1 MSFIVTTQTIKA
13 NKAIMTIIKSSR
25 IISLDVLRG
34 IIMVI
39 MALDHVRDYFNYG
52 SFFVDPSNIETT
64 NPALFLTRFITHFCA
79 PIFIFLAGTSA
90 FLYGE
95 KKTKKELATF
105 LWTRGLWLILLEIL
119 VNNLIWTFDITYSL
133 MIFQVIWAI
142 GMCMVILSALIYLN
156 KNVLLVLGLILI
168 VLHNTLDGFTMTG
181 NSPEAMLWYLL
192 HQDQAIVLNEN
203 SIIFFHYPLIP
214 LIGVMSMGYLFGELY
229 STNFDVIKRK
239 KWLIGLGLGLLS
251 LFLIERGINI
261 YGDLFPWK
269 NYETTTKTVMSF
281 LNVTKYPMSLLYL
294 SLTLGIAFL
303 ALYFLEG
310 IQNKI
315 TQFFLV
321 FGRVPLFYYF
331 MHMLII
337 HITAII
343 GILLFGGNWTEMILT
358 AKSFLAE
365 DLKDYGYPLY
375 LVYGIWAFVI
385 LILYPLCKRYMIYK
399 ANNRDKWWLSYL

>member
-1 MSFIVTTQTIKA
+1 MSFKATTQSIKA
-13 NKAIMTIIKSSR
+13 DKAIMTNIKSSR

-64 NPALFLTRFITHFCA
+64 NPALFFTRFITHFCA

-105 LWTRGLWLILLEIL
+105 LLTRGLWLILLERG

-133 MIFQVIWAI
+133 KIFQVIWAI

-168 VLHNTLDGFTMTG
+168 FLHNTLDGFTMTG
-181 NSPEAMLWYLL
+181 NSPEAILWYLL
-192 HQDQAIVLNEN
+192 HQDQAIVLHEN
-203 SIIFFHYPLIP
+203 SIIFFHYPLMP
-214 LIGVMSMGYLFGELY
+214 LIGVISMGYLFGELY
-229 STNFDVIKRK
+229 SSSFDVIKRK

-251 LFLIERGINI
+251 LFLIMRGINI

-310 IQNKI
+310 IQNKF
-315 TQFFLV
+315 TKFFLV

-331 MHMLII
+331 MHMLVI

-375 LVYGIWAFVI
+375 AVYGIWAFVI
-385 LILYPLCKRYMIYK
+385 LMLYPLCKRYMIYK

>member
-1 MSFIVTTQTIKA
+1 MGFIVGTQSIKVI
-13 NKAIMTIIKSSR
+13 KAIMTNIKSSR
-25 IISLDVLRG
+25 ILSLDVLRG

-95 KKTKKELATF
+95 KKTKKELASF
-105 LWTRGLWLILLEIL
+105 LWTRGLWLILLEIV

-181 NSPEAMLWYLL
+181 NSPGAILWYLL
-192 HQDQAIVLNEN
+192 HQDQAIVLHEN

-229 STNFDVIKRK
+229 SSSFDVIERK

-251 LFLIERGINI
+251 LFLIVRGINI

-281 LNVTKYPMSLLYL
+281 LNVTKYPMSFLYL

-315 TQFFLV
+315 TNFFLV

-331 MHMLII
+331 MHMLVI

-343 GILLFGGNWTEMILT
+343 AILLFGGNWTEMILT
-358 AKSFLAE
+358 AESFLAE

-375 LVYGIWAFVI
+375 VVYGIWVFVI

>member
-1 MSFIVTTQTIKA
+1 MGFIVTTQTIKA
-13 NKAIMTIIKSSR
+13 NKAIMTNIKSSR

-64 NPALFLTRFITHFCA
+64 NPALFFTRFITHFCA

-90 FLYGE
+90 FLYRE
-95 KKTKKELATF
+95 MKTKKELATF
-105 LWTRGLWLILLEIL
+105 LLTRGLWLILLERG

-133 MIFQVIWAI
+133 KIFQVIWAI

-168 VLHNTLDGFTMTG
+168 FLHNTLDGFTMTG
-181 NSPEAMLWYLL
+181 NSPEAILWYLL
-192 HQDQAIVLNEN
+192 HQDQAIVLHEN
-203 SIIFFHYPLIP
+203 SIIFFHYPLMP
-214 LIGVMSMGYLFGELY
+214 LIGVISMGYLFGELY
-229 STNFDVIKRK
+229 SSGFDVIKRK
-239 KWLIGLGLGLLS
+239 KWLLGLGLGLLS
-251 LFLIERGINI
+251 LFLIVRGINI
-261 YGDLFPWK
+261 YGDLLPWK

-310 IQNKI
+310 IQNKF

-331 MHMLII
+331 MHMLVI

-343 GILLFGGNWTEMILT
+343 GILFFGGNWTEMILT

-375 LVYGIWAFVI
+375 VVYGIWAFVI
-385 LILYPLCKRYMIYK
+385 LILYLPCKKYMIYK